1 MQININLSE
10 EQIKALL
17 TYYKSIESYVQS
29 VVENRANR
37 LIEVLVKDYAKGRFE
52 VEGITIAEQNIID
65 TKLANKIVV
74 QPDQLADEV
83 KQIIVRRSKVKSMV
97 EKIAEQKLLEKPIA
111 IEK

>member
-17 TYYKSIESYVQS
+17 TYYTSIENYVQT

-37 LIEVLVKDYAKGRFE
+37 LCEQIVKDYADNL
-52 VEGITIAEQNIID
+52 EGVTVDEQAVITSQ
-65 TKLANKIVV
+65 LAGKIVV
-74 QPDQLADEV
+74 NAEKLPEAV
-83 KQIIVRRSKVKSMV
+83 KQIIVRRSKVKSMI
-97 EKIAEQKLLEKPIA
+97 EKITEQELLEKPIA